1 MTSYQDI
8 RDCLK
13 LVIDALRF
21 GDVKAWVWKDEIQFS
36 TVHGPV
42 KCVIWFC
49 LLQIHRDSSSS
60 LSKLVMQSYHQQIGH
75 VSLSGVTPVHMLLEM
90 GLDKMRK
97 DYINYLIGNLILGMS
112 V

>member
-1 MTSYQDI
+1 MSNPGYEKMEYI
-8 RDCLK
+8 
-13 LVIDALRF
+13 
-21 GDVKAWVWKDEIQFS
+21 FS

-42 KCVIWFC
+42 ICISWFH

-60 LSKLVMQSYHQQIGH
+60 LSKLIMQSYHQQIDH
-75 VSLSGVTPVHMLLEM
+75 VSLTGVTPVHMLLEM